1 MKRLQFTGS
10 YTNRDKLP
18 FDAPRIALALKYLYD
33 EFAAKPDRPA
43 LSMHTQIENPD
54 PLKPQNPSVKSEPS
68 LNNRAAEPAGP
79 IIFNAPLGARPIPI
93 QALHDKDRTIA

>member
-68 LNNRAAEPAGP
+68 VNNRAAEPAGP
-79 IIFNAPLGARPIPI
+79 IIPNAPLGAPRRLP
-93 QALHDKDRTIA
+93 QVESDLRRENA

>member
-43 LSMHTQIENPD
+43 LPMHTQIENPD

-68 LNNRAAEPAGP
+68 LNIRASEAADPNILNASLGKRPLP
-79 IIFNAPLGARPIPI
+79 I
-93 QALHDKDRTIA
+93 